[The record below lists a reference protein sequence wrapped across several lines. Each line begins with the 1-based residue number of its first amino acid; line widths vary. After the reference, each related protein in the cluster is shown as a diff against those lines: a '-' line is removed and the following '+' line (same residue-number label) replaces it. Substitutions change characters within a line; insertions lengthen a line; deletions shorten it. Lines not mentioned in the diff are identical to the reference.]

1 MPFLL
6 YDSSRYNASDE
17 EDMEPQVTT
26 ATGPLPPTPQP
37 QQAMA
42 TSDTKKLDVLIQHLE
57 RLMKRLGIKDEAP

>member
-1 MPFLL
+1 
-6 YDSSRYNASDE
+6 
-17 EDMEPQVTT
+17 MEPQVTT

-57 RLMKRLGIKDEAP
+57 RLMKRLGIKDEAPQSQ